1 MVSSAHITNGGWG
14 SFTLYVSKE
23 TEAVELFDDESNFFW
38 YGLSCLVW
46 VLCCVASYEWVEAL
60 IYPED
65 NDTLADDK
73 WQLYEK

>member
-1 MVSSAHITNGGWG
+1 MGFVYI
-14 SFTLYVSKE
+14 VCQQE
-23 TEAVELFDDESNFFW
+23 TEAVDLFDDESNFFW

-46 VLCCVASYEWVEAL
+46 VVCCVASYEWVEGL